1 MKRGLRLTKKQKTEQ
16 APPPQPK
23 ATRTSRYAPAPQ
35 AVPDMA
41 DEDGT
46 DELDEASTGWQQ
58 TTVKLAGLTRMV
70 TVVVWILVLAGP
82 LLAFFAIAVAS
93 SSRATTATQTQSRA
107 DSAPSATGPSGFA
120 ELYVAAYLAAG
131 EGTEDDLLPY
141 YSEPVTFANEPGSR
155 SASRVVTV
163 AAEQVEKGYWS
174 VTVAARVSAKNK
186 AGKMTDRGMHYYR
199 VGVQVSGTP
208 EAGGTMEPSKP
219 AKAPAQAAPSSS
231 ASGPAPASA
240 AASPTPAGSA
250 SPAASGGP
258 VPLYAATSLP
268 AEVNAPASASHGAL
282 DYGSENGSR
291 HDDAVSD
298 TVSRFLSAYLTGRG
312 ELNRYV
318 SPGLQVAAISP
329 APYESTLVTGLQDD
343 APEDEDEDDTV
354 PQDGTQRHVLVSVS
368 ATTGGQ
374 DYLLSYALTLT
385 TRDGRWEVASFDSAP
400 ALSPE
405 QTGPVADETESA
417 PDASSDES
425 SDASAD
431 TAGE

>member
-1 MKRGLRLTKKQKTEQ
+1 MKRGLRLTKKQKKTEQ
-16 APPPQPK
+16 TPPPQPK

-35 AVPDMA
+35 AVPDAA
-41 DEDGT
+41 DEDET

-58 TTVKLAGLTRMV
+58 TTVKLAGLTKMV

-93 SSRATTATQTQSRA
+93 SSRATTAAETQSRTG
-107 DSAPSATGPSGFA
+107 SAPSATGPSGFA

-163 AAEQVEKGYWS
+163 AAQQVEKGYWS

-208 EAGGTMEPSKP
+208 EAGGTVEPSKP
-219 AKAPAQAAPSSS
+219 ART
-231 ASGPAPASA
+231 PAPAGPSGSAPGSAPA
-240 AASPTPAGSA
+240 AASPAPTGSA
-250 SPAASGGP
+250 SPTASGGP

-268 AEVNAPASASHGAL
+268 AEVNAPASASHGEL
-282 DYGSENGSR
+282 DYGSESSSSR
-291 HDDAVSD
+291 NDAVSD
-298 TVSRFLSAYLTGRG
+298 TVTRFISAYLTGQG

-318 SPGLQVAAISP
+318 SPGLQVTAISP

-343 APEDEDEDDTV
+343 APEEADDETV
-354 PQDGTQRHVLVSVS
+354 PQDGTRRHVLVSVS
-368 ATTGGQ
+368 AATGGQ

-400 ALSPE
+400 ALSPD
-405 QTGPVADETESA
+405 QTGPVADETEST